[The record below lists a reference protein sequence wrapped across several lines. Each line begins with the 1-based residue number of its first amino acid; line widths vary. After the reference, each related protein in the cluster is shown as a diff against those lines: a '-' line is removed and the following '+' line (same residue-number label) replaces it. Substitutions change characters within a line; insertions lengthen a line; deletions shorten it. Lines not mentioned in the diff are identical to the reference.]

1 MNSIEKIIN
10 QRDMFRARVELI
22 RMLTELSDDALKYV
36 WRPIS
41 YAYYWTDAHDH
52 SAITEDD
59 INRIHLV
66 GVVANGSLQVV
77 DYLNSCRLS
86 LFQELDEWKK
96 KHTEQADGK

>member
-1 MNSIEKIIN
+1 MNSIEKNIN
-10 QRDMFRARVELI
+10 QRDMFHARVELI
-22 RMLTELSDDALKYV
+22 RMLAELSDDALKYV

-52 SAITEDD
+52 SVITDDD
-59 INRIHLV
+59 INRIRLV

-86 LFQELDEWKK
+86 LSQKLDARRK
-96 KHTEQADGK
+96 KHTEQTYGK